1 VARRIPEHG
10 AILMTGRFLTW
21 VAAAALLGVGVVA
34 LECPEAVSI
43 AAQTFAPRSL
53 NAAVAPVASDMKRFV
68 GVAAAPLAAV
78 PGGSAFATLYVS
90 APVVIA
96 GADAYS
102 AHVTARL
109 WVHGDPADPG
119 PLYTAPMGVE
129 VGRLNAT
136 LSVNAIPSKV
146 SKGWTLVEING
157 YLAAGTIVDTLDPIW
172 EKTEF
177 DYEFVCSDCHTP
189 HAAAEYSSMQWGIIM
204 ARMGKF
210 AKLQPDEELFILKW
224 LQTASGARESRG

>member
-1 VARRIPEHG
+1 M
-10 AILMTGRFLTW
+10 LMTGRFLTW
-21 VAAAALLGVGVVA
+21 VAAAVLLGVGVVA
-34 LECPEAVSI
+34 LGWAEAGGI
-43 AAQTFAPRSL
+43 AAQTFTARSFH
-53 NAAVAPVASDMKRFV
+53 AAAAPVASDVKRFV
-68 GVAAAPLAAV
+68 GVAAAPLTAV

-96 GADAYS
+96 GADADS
-102 AHVTARL
+102 AHITARL

-119 PLYTAPMGVE
+119 PLYTSPMGVE

-136 LSVNAIPSKV
+136 LTVHAIPGKV

-157 YLAAGTIVDTLDPIW
+157 YLAAGAIVDTLTPIW

-204 ARMGKF
+204 ARMAKF

-224 LQTASGARESRG
+224 LQTASAASESRG